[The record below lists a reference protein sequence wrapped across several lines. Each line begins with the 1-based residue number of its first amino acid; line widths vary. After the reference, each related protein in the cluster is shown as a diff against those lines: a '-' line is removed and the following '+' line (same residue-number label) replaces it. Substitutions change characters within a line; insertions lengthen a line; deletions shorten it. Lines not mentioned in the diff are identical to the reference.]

1 MLDGIPFSEKEF
13 YQQQDE
19 HDRRWGRAINFA
31 IVFHAVIFIGA
42 FYLPDLFDP
51 KPLLDE
57 VMTIDLVS
65 LPQPV
70 ETITKPS
77 PPAAEHKAQPKPE
90 PVQPAPE
97 PEKAVAV
104 EPVRPAPEP
113 EPAPVVKAKPIS
125 VRPLKR
131 KIKKARD
138 TRLVEEKQRQQR
150 AEKLK
155 RQAER
160 LRRQE
165 LERKR
170 AVARARTLEK
180 RADDEA
186 RRARAEL
193 ASVIRET
200 QAVRSTPRR
209 ASGSSS
215 GSKQV
220 KSAIEKQYYMGL
232 ANRVQRLW
240 VLPEIKKWSPNLE
253 TIVEFTVLRDGRLI
267 NVKIA
272 KSSGDTIFDRFAKE
286 TVKKAAPMPPFPAVL
301 KKDRMDFG
309 FRLRPAGIQH

>member
-31 IVFHAVIFIGA
+31 IVLHAAIFIGA
-42 FYLPDLFDP
+42 LYLPNLFDR

-65 LPQPV
+65 LPEPA
-70 ETITKPS
+70 ETITQPTPS
-77 PPAAEHKAQPKPE
+77 APEQKTVPKPE
-90 PVQPAPE
+90 PVQPPPK
-97 PEKAVAV
+97 PEKAVPV
-104 EPVRPAPEP
+104 EPVRPDPEP
-113 EPAPVVKAKPIS
+113 VPTPVVEAKPIS

-131 KIKKARD
+131 KIKKAKD

-155 RQAER
+155 RQK
-160 LRRQE
+160 

-170 AVARARTLEK
+170 AIARARALEK
-180 RADDEA
+180 QAADEA

-193 ASVIRET
+193 ASVIREA
-200 QAVRSTPRR
+200 QAVRSAPRR
-209 ASGSSS
+209 ASGRSS

-220 KSAIEKQYYMGL
+220 NSALEKQYYMDL
-232 ANRVQRLW
+232 ASRVQRLW
-240 VLPEIKKWSPNLE
+240 VLPEIKKWSPSLE

-267 NVKIA
+267 NVQIA
-272 KSSGDTIFDRFAKE
+272 KSSGDTFFDRFARE

-301 KKDRMDFG
+301 KKDRMDLG
-309 FRLRPAGIQH
+309 FRLRPAGIQQ